1 MDLEGFCKSIQNLKY
16 VYPVDFNK
24 SEIISQDDFI
34 KINIVQ
40 KKILAILIF
49 FMKNVI
55 ILKEAFLF
63 AK

>member
-34 KINIVQ
+34 KINIIIIDIYLFI
-40 KKILAILIF
+40 KFKISIL
-49 FMKNVI
+49 
-55 ILKEAFLF
+55 
-63 AK
+63 

>member
-34 KINIVQ
+34 KINI
-40 KKILAILIF
+40 
-49 FMKNVI
+49 I
-55 ILKEAFLF
+55 IIDIYL
-63 AK
+63 